1 MRRHCNA
8 RLTHLEANCYF
19 FSDFWPPTPS
29 ASMKILSF
37 IPFDRRLARCGRTRT
52 HDPFI
57 GLPGSSDP
65 PSQLRTPLS
74 ARIIAALMLCAFVG
88 GCGNTLY
95 LVRINRAERDLEE
108 AERLGAAREA
118 AYEYYSAKARL
129 EEARYQAAQ
138 AEYGP
143 ASKLSSDADDFA
155 VKAINICMEK
165 RKTIGSKP

>member
-1 MRRHCNA
+1 MV
-8 RLTHLEANCYF
+8 
-19 FSDFWPPTPS
+19 
-29 ASMKILSF
+29 
-37 IPFDRRLARCGRTRT
+37 
-52 HDPFI
+52 
-57 GLPGSSDP
+57 
-65 PSQLRTPLS
+65 
-74 ARIIAALMLCAFVG
+74 AALMLGSVLS

-118 AYEYYSAKARL
+118 TYEYYSAKARL

-143 ASKLSSDADDFA
+143 ASTLSSDADDFA

-165 RKTIGSKP
+165 HKAIGSQR

>member
-1 MRRHCNA
+1 
-8 RLTHLEANCYF
+8 
-19 FSDFWPPTPS
+19 
-29 ASMKILSF
+29 MKILSF
-37 IPFDRRLARCGRTRT
+37 IPFDRRLARSGRTRT
-52 HDPFI
+52 HETWAGAASSV
-57 GLPGSSDP
+57 GLGSIV
-65 PSQLRTPLS
+65 RVTLS
-74 ARIIAALMLCAFVG
+74 ARIIAAVILCTFAI

-108 AERLGAAREA
+108 AERLGAARDA

-143 ASKLSSDADDFA
+143 ASKLSNDADDFA